1 VRRVATSGRGR
12 GLLERL
18 EDLASERLTGQRAE
32 TASSSFLRG
41 LAVGALVGAAIAG
54 STIWERRRASRGQ
67 PDEQSREPEAPP
79 LDA

>member
-1 VRRVATSGRGR
+1 VATPVRNR

-18 EDLASERLTGQRAE
+18 EELVSERLTGQRGE

-54 STIWERRRASRGQ
+54 STIWERRRASRAQ
-67 PDEQSREPEAPP
+67 PEEQSREPEAPLP
-79 LDA
+79 DA